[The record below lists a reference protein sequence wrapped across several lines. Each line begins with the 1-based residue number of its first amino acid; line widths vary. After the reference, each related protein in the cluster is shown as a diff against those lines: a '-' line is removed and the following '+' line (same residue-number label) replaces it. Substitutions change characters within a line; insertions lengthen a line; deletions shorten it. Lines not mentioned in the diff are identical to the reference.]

1 MVCSYTFFVKTQVT
15 SETRALLL
23 QAALHRACA
32 DSEPVLHLQLVWA
45 ASVLLEV
52 PVALQRRFI
61 PPAHA
66 EILAGAAAAGSLF
79 AELFM
84 IKSLLVFDP
93 DTAAAARRAAR
104 ERAAGEPSGG
114 MASPRSP
121 RSPRYERSMV
131 RGPCPVTSCYLTCEI
146 TVA

>member
-1 MVCSYTFFVKTQVT
+1 M
-15 SETRALLL
+15 
-23 QAALHRACA
+23 
-32 DSEPVLHLQLVWA
+32 
-45 ASVLLEV
+45 

-61 PPAHA
+61 PPAHV

-93 DTAAAARRAAR
+93 DAAAAARRAAR
-104 ERAAGEPSGG
+104 KRAPGEPSGN

-121 RSPRYERSMV
+121 RSPRYERGMARV
-131 RGPCPVTSCYLTCEI
+131 LCPLAQLLCPIMMKPLLWFLT
-146 TVA
+146 